1 MSIDLTAR
9 GALRTGFSERVGIVE
24 PSLAKI
30 KDDMLIYQDL
40 MVSIT
45 SSLLESDSMAYKVSP
60 RVESASDPSEKLQ
73 IIRAATYST
82 QEVSARIMI
91 KIASK
96 PSELMV
102 DAKTLYDT
110 LRLEMMSSEET
121 LRTLKSNV
129 DKVSEV
135 DYALLK
141 LTAIMDKLKY
151 LINDIKSNISWVD
164 RNGENLNRLES
175 SLRLEHRMEETLGRV
190 GYNAGEGLG
199 SKGLDLI

>member
-1 MSIDLTAR
+1 MNIDLTAR
-9 GALRTGFSERVGIVE
+9 GALRSGFSKRVGIVE

-30 KDDMLIYQDL
+30 TKEMSIYHDL

-45 SSLLESDSMAYKVSP
+45 SSLLVSDSMAYKVSQ

-73 IIRAATYST
+73 IIRVATYST
-82 QEVSARIMI
+82 QEVSARIML

-151 LINDIKSNISWVD
+151 LIGDIKSNISWVD

-175 SLRLEHRMEETLGRV
+175 SLRLEHKMEETLGRV

-199 SKGLDLI
+199 SNGLDLI